1 MTPSHSFILQCRP
14 GEWISKPA
22 EGKHYK
28 VDLDLHVVDGS
39 GRVLPE
45 FELMC
50 EAIYNDIQSA
60 HGSGATALK
69 EIHRIESAETD
80 LIESDGNAWVTHIT
94 RDKVWFEGLYSQ
106 GEGGDVSFE
115 QYKLAV
121 QTYVRFL
128 ADPEHKPIEV
138 EFPSQ

>member
-1 MTPSHSFILQCRP
+1 MTTHHNFVLQCRS
-14 GEWISKPA
+14 GEWITKPA

-28 VDLDLHVVDGS
+28 VDLDLHVIDKT

-50 EAIYNDIQSA
+50 ESIYNDIQNPE
-60 HGSGATALK
+60 GSGAATLEAIRK
-69 EIHRIESAETD
+69 VESE
-80 LIESDGNAWVTHIT
+80 ESDLEELGGNAWYTFISAS
-94 RDKVWFEGLYSQ
+94 KVWFEGQYNQ
-106 GEGGDVSFE
+106 GEGGEVSFE

-128 ADPEHKPIEV
+128 ADRERKPIEV
-138 EFPSQ
+138 EFPS